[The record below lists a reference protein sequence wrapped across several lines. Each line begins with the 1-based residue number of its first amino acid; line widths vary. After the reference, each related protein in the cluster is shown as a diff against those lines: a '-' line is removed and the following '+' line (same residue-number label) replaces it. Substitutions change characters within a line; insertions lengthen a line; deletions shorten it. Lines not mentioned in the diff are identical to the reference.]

1 MCVTILVFVRE
12 YDVTCESK
20 YALFPKRP
28 LILVCSS
35 SCISGGERVLCSAE
49 VKVPSAT
56 EERSASLTVKKEC
69 VETSSFVAAPTD
81 TPGGHPDPGVTVPAL
96 GGCADTE
103 AFATTDR
110 SLGGRN
116 ILHG

>member
-1 MCVTILVFVRE
+1 M
-12 YDVTCESK
+12 
-20 YALFPKRP
+20 
-28 LILVCSS
+28 CSS
-35 SCISGGERVLCSAE
+35 SCISGGGGERVPCSAE

-56 EERSASLTVKKEC
+56 EARSASLTVKKEC

-81 TPGGHPDPGVTVPAL
+81 TPGGHPDPGVTAPAL